1 MTVTTGTLLTRS
13 TYGDGSE
20 LRAPAIGRRQV
31 NAAALVAERCTHIT
45 DSHLARD
52 PLPIGTTESGKPLL
66 NVQAIEA
73 LAEPILP
80 AGYGRV

>member
-1 MTVTTGTLLTRS
+1 
-13 TYGDGSE
+13 
-20 LRAPAIGRRQV
+20 V

-73 LAEPILP
+73 LAEPILA